1 MGFHF
6 NQKFSAVVSRTRLR
20 VFTSLYFSSL
30 SNDRRAVCSSGAK
43 KVFLVLDTSK
53 CLPHSR
59 LGQSPEGLGGGRSP
73 HPRKLQGTELV
84 LAFGTSWEQVLSPHW
99 GHAPLPWV
107 RRHPGWCRERRWAAR
122 EKPAGLTPAALVGGL
137 FRGRQ

>member
-30 SNDRRAVCSSGAK
+30 SNDGRAVCSSGAK

-59 LGQSPEGLGGGRSP
+59 LGQSPEGLGGGRS
-73 HPRKLQGTELV
+73 RG
-84 LAFGTSWEQVLSPHW
+84 LAGGERQSGKFWSQQSGWRTCGERGGGGAGIPARYAQALSFQ
-99 GHAPLPWV
+99 
-107 RRHPGWCRERRWAAR
+107 ER
-122 EKPAGLTPAALVGGL
+122 AGLQDQGEWPECKTLL
-137 FRGRQ
+137 Q

>member
-30 SNDRRAVCSSGAK
+30 SNDGRAVCSSGAK

-59 LGQSPEGLGGGRSP
+59 LGQSPEGLGGGRSRGLAGGEP
-73 HPRKLQGTELV
+73 QGSTVWEVLV
-84 LAFGTSWEQVLSPHW
+84 PSSRDGERVGKGAEVGLGYLPGAHRLLAFRSERNFRTKESGRN
-99 GHAPLPWV
+99 V
-107 RRHPGWCRERRWAAR
+107 R
-122 EKPAGLTPAALVGGL
+122 L
-137 FRGRQ
+137 FSIRG